1 MSPHDKIKI
10 IRLKKIYQI
19 SKAKLLHTIIS
30 ILTNHNRGSMKYHC
44 WVSQLDKYS
53 DAVLLCGV
61 CVVLVAILLLC
72 YCFSHS
78 FKLFVVLCWH
88 YIYSEGKAWCVLRVG
103 TGPRCMENGHH
114 CLLCCSCWLGA
125 SITPQ
130 TAYAWCMHYSHTP
143 PRTDE
148 KAMDDDVMHCTMTC
162 LTNKVVLYDLACA
175 NGDVLAVYAVWNL
188 WS

>member
-1 MSPHDKIKI
+1 MLCCSVVFVWCWLLYYCYVTVSPIPSNCLWFCVDT
-10 IRLKKIYQI
+10 I
-19 SKAKLLHTIIS
+19 S
-30 ILTNHNRGSMKYHC
+30 N
-44 WVSQLDKYS
+44 
-53 DAVLLCGV
+53 
-61 CVVLVAILLLC
+61 
-72 YCFSHS
+72 
-78 FKLFVVLCWH
+78 
-88 YIYSEGKAWCVLRVG
+88 SEGKAWCVLRVG

-175 NGDVLAVYAVWNL
+175 NGDVLAVYAV
-188 WS
+188 